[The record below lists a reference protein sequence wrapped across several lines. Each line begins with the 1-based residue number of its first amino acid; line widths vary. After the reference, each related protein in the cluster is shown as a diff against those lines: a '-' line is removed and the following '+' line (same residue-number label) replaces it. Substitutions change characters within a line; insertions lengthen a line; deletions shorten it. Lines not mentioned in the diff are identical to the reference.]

1 MSVAFLLSG
10 RLGPEPAG
18 RDADG
23 AHEDL
28 VAALEAA
35 QALARQGI
43 VPDAVAGQGTG
54 EVTSAVIA
62 GVLTPTEA
70 RTVLTA
76 RSEALGAAALGAEA
90 AGAGD
95 ATSAV
100 VRVSRLVVE
109 LLVDEHDELVLE
121 GDHAEEQLT
130 VAGSRDALAWLAG
143 RIRDAGGACV
153 PLDGCAPWRPEVT
166 VAVRAAVRAV
176 LASVPLRAPRLPLLS
191 ATTGGLLATSAQAQ
205 ASLVAQAGS
214 PRRWRE
220 VQRALLVGGVDGVVE
235 LPPVTGLRT
244 LARRSMPG
252 VRAHAV
258 GDHVAVERCALDLV
272 RRPAARGVFAA

>member
-10 RLGPEPAG
+10 RLRPEPAG
-18 RDADG
+18 RTADDAR
-23 AHEDL
+23 EDL
-28 VAALEAA
+28 AAALDAA
-35 QALARQGI
+35 QALRRQGI
-43 VPDAVAGQGTG
+43 VPDAIAGQGTG
-54 EVTSAVIA
+54 EAAAAVIA

-70 RTVLTA
+70 RALLTA
-76 RSEALGAAALGAEA
+76 HTATLGSVQVGVQDGLVAA
-90 AGAGD
+90 
-95 ATSAV
+95 

-109 LLVDEHDELVLE
+109 MLVEEHDELVLE

-130 VAGSRDALAWLAG
+130 VAGSPAGLAWLDV

-153 PLDGCAPWRPEVT
+153 RLDGCAPWRPSVT
-166 VAVRAAVRAV
+166 TAIRAAVREV

-191 ATTGGLLATSAQAQ
+191 ATTGGLIATSAHAH
-205 ASLVAQAGS
+205 ASLMTQAGS

-220 VQRALLVGGVDGVVE
+220 VQGALVAGGVRGVVE

-252 VRAHAV
+252 VRAHEV
-258 GDHVAVERCALDLV
+258 GDHAALERCALDLG
-272 RRPAARGVFAA
+272 RRPAGRRAFAA